1 MIPAGMSTQAR
12 RRSGDAAQP
21 ALTVPAPP
29 NDPAADDDASFG
41 PPTRRVGLVASTD
54 DDDGDEAD
62 ARPTTVPTYDVE
74 ALAAASSLETQL
86 PRQAGPLVALDLAV
100 PIRRRASLDGVPL
113 RAAFLLLHVDDR
125 MSVAE
130 IALTAQIPV
139 AEAIESF
146 VLLADLGVVEL
157 RGAADRQLA
166 IAAEPV
172 ELGRPRSKS
181 GLRPKT

>member
-1 MIPAGMSTQAR
+1 MSTRAR
-12 RRSGDAAQP
+12 SRTGDAAQP

-29 NDPAADDDASFG
+29 SDPAADDDTTFG
-41 PPTRRVGLVASTD
+41 PPTRRVGLVACAHDDDD
-54 DDDGDEAD
+54 DDDGGNESD

-86 PRQAGPLVALDLAV
+86 PSDSTRPQVALDLAV
-100 PIRRRASLDGVPL
+100 PIRKRASLDGAPL

-139 AEAIESF
+139 GEAIESF

-157 RGAADRQLA
+157 RGSPVRQPA
-166 IAAEPV
+166 NAGAEP
-172 ELGRPRSKS
+172 PRSKS

>member
-1 MIPAGMSTQAR
+1 MIPDRMSTHAR
-12 RRSGDAAQP
+12 SRSGDAVQP
-21 ALTVPAPP
+21 ALTIPAPP
-29 NDPAADDDASFG
+29 SDPAADDDTSIG
-41 PPTRRVGLVASTD
+41 PPTRRVDLVACAHD
-54 DDDGDEAD
+54 GDDGDETD

-86 PRQAGPLVALDLAV
+86 PAHQTRPQVALDLAV
-100 PIRRRASLDGVPL
+100 PIRKRASLDGAPL

-157 RGAADRQLA
+157 RASAVRQPANLG
-166 IAAEPV
+166 AEP
-172 ELGRPRSKS
+172 PRSKS